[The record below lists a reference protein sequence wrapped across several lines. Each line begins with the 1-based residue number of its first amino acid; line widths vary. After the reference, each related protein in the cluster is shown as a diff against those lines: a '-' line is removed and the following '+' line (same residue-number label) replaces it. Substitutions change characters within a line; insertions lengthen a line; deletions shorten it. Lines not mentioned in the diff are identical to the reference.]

1 MLLFASLVVIAL
13 MSIVIMYACNSFED
27 AADYLGRNMKPGV
40 KGATINAIGSSL
52 PELFTTALLLFGPLF
67 APDFF
72 GSRADGFS
80 AGIATCAGSAV
91 FNAVIIPGLCVLAV
105 LFLGVKGP
113 GGTRTKVDSITL
125 DKKVVIKDGIFF
137 VGAELA
143 LIYFLGDTTVVW
155 WMGGALVVI
164 YLVYIFVTL
173 RTGFGVD
180 EEEDDDEDEDDDEEA
195 GAGLLGL
202 GWLLDANARFFGG
215 RDFTRNSAWVVLGIS
230 IAYIALACAG
240 IAWAVEHSAQALGVQ
255 PYFTAVI
262 LAAAATS
269 VPDTV
274 LSVKDALK
282 GNYDDAVANAV
293 GSNIFDICVCL
304 GLPLMIY
311 GLTVGAVE
319 LVADGAA
326 ADVQI
331 LRWVLLAVTAVVLAL
346 FLIGRGVGRA
356 KAVLLFGMYF
366 VWTAFVVGR
375 GMGAEWAAVDD
386 WFGAADAPVDAV
398 AAAPAPAAPALAA
411 PSPEAP
417 RPPAPPR

>member
-1 MLLFASLVVIAL
+1 MLLVASLVVIAL

-27 AADYLGRNMKPGV
+27 AADYLGANMKPGV

-52 PELFTTALLLFGPLF
+52 PELFTTLILLFGPLF
-67 APDFF
+67 APDLF
-72 GSRADGFS
+72 GSQADGFS

-105 LFLGVKGP
+105 LFVGVRNRDGS
-113 GGTRTKVDSITL
+113 RTKVDAITL
-125 DKKVVIKDGIFF
+125 DRKVVIKDGFFF
-137 VGAELA
+137 VAAELA
-143 LIYFLGDTTVVW
+143 LIFFLGDTTVVW
-155 WMGGALVVI
+155 WMGGALCLI
-164 YLVYIFVTL
+164 YLVYIGFTL
-173 RTGFGVD
+173 GTGFGVPED
-180 EEEDDDEDEDDDEEA
+180 DGDDDDDEDEDDDEA
-195 GAGLLGL
+195 GVGLLGL
-202 GWLLDANARFFGG
+202 GWLTDANARFFGG
-215 RDFTRNSAWVVLGIS
+215 RAFTRNSAWIVLSIS
-230 IAYIALACAG
+230 IVWIALACG
-240 IAWAVEHSAQALGVQ
+240 GVAWAVEHSAQALGVQ

-304 GLPLMIY
+304 GLPLMLY

-319 LVADGAA
+319 LTSAGAA

-346 FLIGRGVGRA
+346 FLIGSGVGRF
-356 KAVLLFGMYF
+356 KAVVLFSLYF
-366 VWTAFVVGR
+366 IWTAFVIGR
-375 GMGAEWAAVDD
+375 GMGAEWAQFDVSDAAVVEQGHAAVDR
-386 WFGAADAPVDAV
+386 
-398 AAAPAPAAPALAA
+398 L
-411 PSPEAP
+411 
-417 RPPAPPR
+417 

>member
-1 MLLFASLVVIAL
+1 MLLLASLAVIAL

-27 AADYLGRNMKPGV
+27 AADYLGRNMRPGV

-72 GSRADGFS
+72 GDRADGFS

-105 LFLGVKGP
+105 LFWGVKGP
-113 GGTRTKVDSITL
+113 GNTRTKVDRITL

-143 LIYFLGDTTVVW
+143 LIYFLGDSTVVW
-155 WMGGALVVI
+155 WMGGGLVVI
-164 YLVYIFVTL
+164 YLVYFFVTL

-180 EEEDDDEDEDDDEEA
+180 EEEDDDDDDEDEEED
-195 GAGLLGL
+195 GPGVLGL
-202 GWLLDANARFFGG
+202 GWLLDVNGRFFGG
-215 RDFTRNSAWVVLGIS
+215 KDYTQNHAWIVLTISVV
-230 IAYIALACAG
+230 YIAGACAL

-293 GSNIFDICVCL
+293 GSNIFDICICL
-304 GLPLMIY
+304 GLPLMLY

-319 LVADGAA
+319 LTASGAA

-331 LRWVLLAVTAVVLAL
+331 LRWALLAVTGVVLTL
-346 FLIGRGVGRA
+346 FLVGTGVGRI
-356 KAVLLFGMYF
+356 KAVVLFGMYF

-375 GMGAEWAAVDD
+375 GMGAEWTDIDHWFAAH
-386 WFGAADAPVDAV
+386 DAPLE
-398 AAAPAPAAPALAA
+398 APAD
-411 PSPEAP
+411 
-417 RPPAPPR
+417 PPAPPTPAFAEARTVRD

>member
-1 MLLFASLVVIAL
+1 MLLFASLAVIAL

-27 AADYLGRNMKPGV
+27 AADYLGRNMRPGV

-72 GSRADGFS
+72 GDRADGFS

-91 FNAVIIPGLCVLAV
+91 FNAVIIPGLCILAV

-113 GGTRTKVDSITL
+113 GNTRTKINRITL

-143 LIYFLGDTTVVW
+143 LIYFLGDSLVVW
-155 WMGGALVVI
+155 WMGGLFVLL
-164 YLVYIFVTL
+164 YLVYIGVTL

-180 EEEDDDEDEDDDEEA
+180 EEGDDDDEEEEEEEEED
-195 GAGLLGL
+195 GPGVLGL
-202 GWLLDANARFFGG
+202 GWLLDVNGRFFGG
-215 RDFTRNSAWVVLGIS
+215 KAYTQNHAWVVLSIS
-230 IAYIALACAG
+230 IVYIAGACAL
-240 IAWAVEHSAQALGVQ
+240 IAWGVEHSAQALDVQ

-293 GSNIFDICVCL
+293 GSNIFDICIGL
-304 GLPLMIY
+304 GLPLLLY

-319 LVADGAA
+319 LTASGAA

-331 LRWVLLAVTAVVLAL
+331 LRWVLLAVTAVVLTL
-346 FLIGRGVGRA
+346 FLVGTGVGRI
-356 KAVLLFGMYF
+356 KAVVLFGMYF

-375 GMGAEWAAVDD
+375 GMGAEWTAIDH
-386 WFGAADAPVDAV
+386 WFADNDAPLE
-398 AAAPAPAAPALAA
+398 APADPAAPPTPAFA
-411 PSPEAP
+411 EA
-417 RPPAPPR
+417 RADRD

>member
-1 MLLFASLVVIAL
+1 MLLVASLVVIAL

-27 AADYLGRNMKPGV
+27 AADFLGQNMKPGV

-105 LFLGVKGP
+105 LFMGVKGP
-113 GGTRTKVDSITL
+113 GGTRTKVDRITL
-125 DKKVVIKDGIFF
+125 DKKVVLKDGIFF

-155 WMGGALVVI
+155 WMGGGLVVI
-164 YLVYIFVTL
+164 YLVYIGITL
-173 RTGFGVD
+173 GTGFGVD
-180 EEEDDDEDEDDDEEA
+180 EGDDDEDEDEEDDDA
-195 GAGLLGL
+195 SVGLLGL
-202 GWLLDANARFFGG
+202 NWLLDANARFFGG
-215 RDFTRNSAWVVLGIS
+215 KDFTRSSAWVVLLIS
-230 IAYIALACAG
+230 TGYIALACAG
-240 IAWAVEHSAQALGVQ
+240 IAWAVEHSAQALGVE

-304 GLPLMIY
+304 GLPLMLY

-319 LVADGAA
+319 LTASGAA

-331 LRWVLLAVTAVVLAL
+331 LRWVLLAVTAVVLAI
-346 FLIGRGVGRA
+346 FLIGGGVGKV
-356 KAVLLFGMYF
+356 KAVVLFGLYF
-366 VWTAFVVGR
+366 IWTAFVVGR
-375 GMGAEWAAVDD
+375 GIGAEWAAVDE
-386 WFGAADAPVDAV
+386 WFAANDVAPAV
-398 AAAPAPAAPALAA
+398 AAMAAEPLE
-411 PSPEAP
+411 PLDPL
-417 RPPAPPR
+417 R

>member
-1 MLLFASLVVIAL
+1 MLLVASLVVIAL

-27 AADYLGRNMKPGV
+27 AADFLGQNMKPGV

-113 GGTRTKVDSITL
+113 GGTRTRVDRITL

-155 WMGGALVVI
+155 WMGGGLVVI
-164 YLVYIFVTL
+164 YLVYIGITL
-173 RTGFGVD
+173 GTGFGVD
-180 EEEDDDEDEDDDEEA
+180 EEDDDDDDEDEDDDEA
-195 GAGLLGL
+195 GVGLLGL
-202 GWLLDANARFFGG
+202 NWLLDANARFFGG
-215 RDFTRNSAWVVLGIS
+215 ADFTRKSAWIVLSIS
-230 IAYIALACAG
+230 IVYIALACAG

-304 GLPLMIY
+304 GLPLMVY

-319 LVADGAA
+319 LTASGAA

-331 LRWVLLAVTAVVLAL
+331 LRWVLLAVTAVVLAI
-346 FLIGRGVGRA
+346 FLIGGGVGKA
-356 KAVLLFGMYF
+356 KAVVLFGLYF

-386 WFGAADAPVDAV
+386 WFSAAEAAPPAV
-398 AAAPAPAAPALAA
+398 ASAPLEPHGSVEP
-411 PSPEAP
+411 PSVIH
-417 RPPAPPR
+417 